1 MAGAAA
7 GVPAVVRIVEE
18 IKNAVGTCGF
28 ASPPEVDLRLGITA
42 DGRYVFVIREA
53 VQCVLL
59 NLKTQANKA
68 LEGKASQD
76 LAQKLGIGSLATERW
91 PGATHAQATCEV
103 RHIGQVLTWALSRH
117 GGTRWLPDDVRVALV
132 TTVQKTVCDLAL
144 SALTRST
151 GSIGIDIDGVDAEV
165 RRLRAD
171 LERAKEDLQR
181 TRTELAAVQAEA
193 NRVSL
198 ALTGVKQDL
207 EREGRTCKSRSC
219 AGSLK
224 PQLVASQE
232 YNTVAEARAAMQ
244 CHNKISRKKQAVA
257 KRTAEK

>member
-7 GVPAVVRIVEE
+7 GVPAVVRVVEE

-53 VQCVLL
+53 VQCALL
-59 NLKTQANKA
+59 NLKAQANKA

-117 GGTRWLPDDVRVALV
+117 GGTRWLPDDVW
-132 TTVQKTVCDLAL
+132 
-144 SALTRST
+144 
-151 GSIGIDIDGVDAEV
+151 
-165 RRLRAD
+165 
-171 LERAKEDLQR
+171 
-181 TRTELAAVQAEA
+181 
-193 NRVSL
+193 
-198 ALTGVKQDL
+198 
-207 EREGRTCKSRSC
+207 
-219 AGSLK
+219 
-224 PQLVASQE
+224 
-232 YNTVAEARAAMQ
+232 
-244 CHNKISRKKQAVA
+244 HW
-257 KRTAEK
+257 

>member
-7 GVPAVVRIVEE
+7 GVPAVVRVVEE

-28 ASPPEVDLRLGITA
+28 SSPPEVDLRLGITA

-117 GGTRWLPDDVRVALV
+117 GGTRWLPINDVCGTGDDCAKDCVRFGAQRAHALNW
-132 TTVQKTVCDLAL
+132 LHW
-144 SALTRST
+144 R
-151 GSIGIDIDGVDAEV
+151 
-165 RRLRAD
+165 
-171 LERAKEDLQR
+171 
-181 TRTELAAVQAEA
+181 
-193 NRVSL
+193 
-198 ALTGVKQDL
+198 
-207 EREGRTCKSRSC
+207 
-219 AGSLK
+219 
-224 PQLVASQE
+224 
-232 YNTVAEARAAMQ
+232 
-244 CHNKISRKKQAVA
+244 
-257 KRTAEK
+257 

>member
-1 MAGAAA
+1 MS
-7 GVPAVVRIVEE
+7 GVPAVVRVVEE
-18 IKNAVGTCGF
+18 IKNTVGTCGF

-53 VQCVLL
+53 VQCALL

-117 GGTRWLPDDVRVALV
+117 GGTRWLPYDARVALV

-151 GSIGIDIDGVDAEV
+151 GSIGVDIAGVDAEV

-171 LERAKEDLQR
+171 LESAN
-181 TRTELAAVQAEA
+181 TELAAEKA
-193 NRVSL
+193 
-198 ALTGVKQDL
+198 
-207 EREGRTCKSRSC
+207 C
-219 AGSLK
+219 A
-224 PQLVASQE
+224 
-232 YNTVAEARAAMQ
+232 TVAATVTSVSAAALGVGEESEDENEMGPEEEPL
-244 CHNKISRKKQAVA
+244 SAMRSEGA
-257 KRTAEK
+257 TDLGD

>member
-7 GVPAVVRIVEE
+7 GVPAVVRLVEE
-18 IKNAVGTCGF
+18 IKNTGGTCGF

-42 DGRYVFVIREA
+42 DGSYVFVIREA
-53 VQCVLL
+53 VQCALS

-76 LAQKLGIGSLATERW
+76 LAQKLGIGSLATERS

-117 GGTRWLPDDVRVALV
+117 VGTRWLPDDARVALV

-151 GSIGIDIDGVDAEV
+151 GSIGIDIAGVDAEV
-165 RRLRAD
+165 GASAAAFLSSADMRPPGARRHTPAD
-171 LERAKEDLQR
+171 DADRHPE
-181 TRTELAAVQAEA
+181 V
-193 NRVSL
+193 
-198 ALTGVKQDL
+198 
-207 EREGRTCKSRSC
+207 
-219 AGSLK
+219 
-224 PQLVASQE
+224 
-232 YNTVAEARAAMQ
+232 
-244 CHNKISRKKQAVA
+244 
-257 KRTAEK
+257 